1 MLKKDETVKA
11 SFIYC
16 KLTYIYIYKM
26 KMLLLVDVKVKNKH
40 SLEPLPRHT
49 FLLFYK
55 TTQVFQALIF
65 RREAKR
71 QEHGNMRK

>member
-1 MLKKDETVKA
+1 
-11 SFIYC
+11 
-16 KLTYIYIYKM
+16 M

-55 TTQVFQALIF
+55 TTQVFKALIF

-71 QEHGNMRK
+71 QVHGNMRK